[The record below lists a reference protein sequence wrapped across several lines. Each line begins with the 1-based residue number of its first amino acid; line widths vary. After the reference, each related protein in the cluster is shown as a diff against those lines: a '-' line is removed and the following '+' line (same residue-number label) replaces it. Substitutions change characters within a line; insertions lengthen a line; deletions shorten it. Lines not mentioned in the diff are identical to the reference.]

1 MKIAFYAPLKSPNHP
16 VPSGDR
22 LMAQLLMQ
30 AMSMAGHDVSVVSE
44 LRSFLRNADDPD
56 YETLLQ
62 SAREEIG
69 RIRQQWHTSGKP
81 DVWFCYHPYY
91 KAPDL
96 LGPLLCDEFGIAYI
110 TSEASYSNR
119 RNIGNWAE
127 NQCRLLDGIKRATV
141 NLCFTKR
148 DHDGLLTA
156 APDARLAMLPPFID
170 PAIFL
175 AQKPA
180 PHPFRLVTVA
190 MMRAGDK
197 LESYAALANALAQL
211 PPNLP
216 WTLDIIGDGPERK
229 NVEVLFDGFDPSR
242 LNWRGEKKPEDIA
255 VILANA
261 AIYVWPGHGEAY
273 GLAYLEAQAAG
284 LPVVAEHTAGVPEVV
299 QHGKTGILTPANDVN
314 AYAAAIEHLLR
325 HDDDRQTLAGNAR
338 LFATT
343 ERSLDRAS
351 QNINTIL
358 TNDIGTTHDRHLP
371 S

>member
-1 MKIAFYAPLKSPNHP
+1 MKIAFYAPLKSPHHP

-22 LMAQLLMQ
+22 LMARLLMQ
-30 AMSMAGHDVSVVSE
+30 AMTMAGHDVSVVSE

-56 YETLLQ
+56 YETLQ
-62 SAREEIG
+62 QKAGDEIS
-69 RIRQQWHTSGKP
+69 RIRQQWQADGKP
-81 DVWFCYHPYY
+81 DIWFCYHPYY

-119 RNIGNWAE
+119 RNIGHWAE
-127 NQCRLLDGIKRATV
+127 NQRLLLNGIKRAAV

-148 DHDGLLTA
+148 DHDGLRMA

-170 PAIFL
+170 PTIFL
-175 AQKPA
+175 ARKPT

-197 LESYAALANALAQL
+197 LESYAALASALAKL
-211 PPNLP
+211 STDLP
-216 WTLDIIGDGPERK
+216 WTLDIVGDGPERQ
-229 NVEVLFDGFDPSR
+229 NVEVLFDGFEPSR
-242 LNWRGEKKPEDIA
+242 LHWHGEKKPEDIA
-255 VILANA
+255 GILANA

-299 QHGKTGILTPANDVN
+299 QHGKTGFLTPANDVD

-325 HDDDRQTLAGNAR
+325 HDVARQTMAINAR
-338 LFATT
+338 MFATT

-351 QNINTIL
+351 QNLNTIL
-358 TNDIGTTHDRHLP
+358 TTDIGTTDDRHF
-371 S
+371 SS